1 MNNWGGRRDGAGRP
15 KGSKNRKTLEV
26 EETLE
31 KLGCDPIAG
40 LAFIATNDREALGLA
55 EDVPIALR
63 ARAYAD
69 LAGYVAPKRRATE
82 VSAPNDE
89 SLADV
94 VAGVNSMSVTERW
107 LEKELAA
114 IEASADPREVT

>member
-82 VSAPNDE
+82 VSKK
-89 SLADV
+89 LKV
-94 VAGVNSMSVTERW
+94 VVKAY
-107 LEKELAA
+107 
-114 IEASADPREVT
+114 